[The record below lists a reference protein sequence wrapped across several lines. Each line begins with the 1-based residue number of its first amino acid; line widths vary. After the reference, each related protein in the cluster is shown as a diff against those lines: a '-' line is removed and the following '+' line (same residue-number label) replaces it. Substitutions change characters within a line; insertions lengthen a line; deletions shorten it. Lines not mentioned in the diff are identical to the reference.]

1 MESMVDDL
9 KFRRWRVHREAYVPA
24 TFEAFDDNG
33 ETRRFCIVTGDGPVW
48 EGVLIGFDHESGLAK
63 VYETRSNTDWLVAL
77 RDVWI

>member
-1 MESMVDDL
+1 MVDAV

-24 TFEAFDDNG
+24 TFAAFDDDG
-33 ETRRFCIVTGDGPVW
+33 ETRRACIVTGDGPVW

-63 VYETRSNTDWLVAL
+63 VEETKSDTVWLVQL